1 MAMIQIRNV
10 PDDLHR
16 RLKAKAAMEGVSLS
30 ELLLR
35 EATMVVHN
43 TERALQVVTHA
54 LGERRRA
61 RHVAVPNGY
70 EEGYQAARPDPRVF
84 RMSFTGWLHPVM
96 DVRVL
101 LSAFGRLRARHDGP
115 RGDAPRRNERV

>member
-35 EATMVVHN
+35 EATMVAEIPTLEEIHARLAALPPIVPDV
-43 TERALQVVTHA
+43 TSAELVRADRDSH
-54 LGERRRA
+54 
-61 RHVAVPNGY
+61 
-70 EEGYQAARPDPRVF
+70 
-84 RMSFTGWLHPVM
+84 
-96 DVRVL
+96 
-101 LSAFGRLRARHDGP
+101 
-115 RGDAPRRNERV
+115 